1 MIVADEYFIVYDLAT
16 GGVMLRGSGSTG
28 TTAAQQPPAGM
39 LALALP
45 VDVWSGDLAGALP
58 EVRLALWQQV
68 KTQRDGVI
76 DGGAPT
82 AIGVVDSDE
91 LSRSN
96 ISGAALGALIA
107 QSASTPFSIEWTA
120 KDNSVH
126 TLDAAGMI
134 GLGLAV
140 LQHVSAAHDRARD
153 LRAEIEAATDV
164 PTLLQIDITA
174 GWPE

>member
-1 MIVADEYFIVYDLAT
+1 MISYLVVDSAT
-16 GGVMLRGSGSTG
+16 GGIVRGGQCQPSTL
-28 TTAAQQPPAGM
+28 AAQAVNPGEVAYEVPDGVVAWPTPDPAP
-39 LALALP
+39 LRSF
-45 VDVWSGDLAGALP
+45 VW
-58 EVRLALWQQV
+58 EKV
-68 KTQRDGVI
+68 KEKRDGVI

>member
-1 MIVADEYFIVYDLAT
+1 MTDVNFIVIDSGT
-16 GGVMLRGSGSTG
+16 GEISRAGLCDASLV
-28 TTAAQQPPAGM
+28 AAQAVHPGEIAHQVPNGVVAWPTPDPAP
-39 LALALP
+39 LRSF
-45 VDVWSGDLAGALP
+45 VW
-58 EVRLALWQQV
+58 EKV
-68 KTQRDGVI
+68 KEKRDGVI

-164 PTLLQIDITA
+164 PTLLQIDIDT
-174 GWPE
+174 GWPS